1 MEIWLMP
8 NKTSNESLKD
18 FIIRESKNDKSQ
30 PTGLISVNNG
40 NSVALSQSSVISIT
54 SKLSVFGLTKLISKD
69 DEKEKFITGIN
80 TLIGEESTLD
90 EISSVIE
97 QPLPDETEDEF
108 VKRAKSQISDVLFNL
123 MSKK

>member
-1 MEIWLMP
+1 MP

-18 FIIRESKNDKSQ
+18 FILRETKNDKSQ
-30 PTGLISVNNG
+30 STGLISANNG
-40 NSVALSQSSVISIT
+40 NGIALSPSSVSFIT
-54 SKLSVFGLTKLISKD
+54 SKFSVLGLTKLISED
-69 DEKEKFITGIN
+69 NEKEKFITGVN

-90 EISSVIE
+90 EISSVID

-108 VKRAKSQISDVLFNL
+108 VKRAKSQISDVLFSL